1 CRITTVLFDNNYELL
16 HDRIDIKG
24 ISPITSNEYYVGGS
38 TALLDAIGATISK
51 ISNVQDNT
59 SKDYKAEN
67 VMFVII
73 TDGEENSSK
82 EYSLDKIK
90 NLIESKKSKDDWEFI
105 FMGANIDAI
114 STAES
119 FGIGANRATNFV
131 SDSDGLSVSYETM
144 SNVVTRYRKLE
155 EIPEDWDKKVRE
167 DYLKRKK

>member
-1 CRITTVLFDNNYELL
+1 M
-16 HDRIDIKG
+16 
-24 ISPITSNEYYVGGS
+24 GGS

-59 SKDYKAEN
+59 SKAYKAEN

-73 TDGEENSSK
+73 TDGEENSSR

-90 NLIESKKSKDDWEFI
+90 NLIESKKSKDNWEFI

-119 FGIGANRATNFV
+119 FGIRANRATNFV

-144 SNVVTRYRKLE
+144 SNIVTKYRKLE
-155 EIPEDWDKKVRE
+155 EIPEDWDKKIRE
-167 DYLKRKK
+167 DYSKRKNG